1 MLGIKYVKRHF
12 IIVSI
17 YLPMEISVS
26 LSVYYNLTKLQFPYL
41 STAKVIQKT
50 LKNLF
55 REENKNEDLHLI
67 KRKIITIN

>member
-1 MLGIKYVKRHF
+1 
-12 IIVSI
+12 
-17 YLPMEISVS
+17 MEISVS
-26 LSVYYNLTKLQFPYL
+26 FSVYYNLFRLQYPYL

-67 KRKIITIN
+67 KRKIITNHQLFCNV